1 MRFVVSR
8 RYTLS
13 MKCPHCLTSF
23 HEQTAETAL
32 GEDRTSRWVL
42 RLRTCPA
49 CQRFVISLRESYDRF
64 HVGNAN
70 HYHNNR
76 EFLCYPKAPSR
87 APLPPE
93 VPSPYSEDYSEACLT
108 LVDSA
113 KASAA
118 LSRRCLQHILRDKAA
133 VKPGNLADEI
143 LQVIDS
149 EKAPSH
155 ISESLDAVR
164 NIGNFAAHP
173 IKSKASGE
181 IIDVEPGEAE
191 WNLDVLEA
199 LFDFYFV
206 QPELL
211 KKKRAALD
219 AKLAEAGK
227 PKMK

>member
-1 MRFVVSR
+1 MGF
-8 RYTLS
+8 TPPHLS
-13 MKCPHCLTSF
+13 
-23 HEQTAETAL
+23 E
-32 GEDRTSRWVL
+32 
-42 RLRTCPA
+42 
-49 CQRFVISLRESYDRF
+49 CQRFVISLHESYDRSSSGKF
-64 HVGNAN
+64 
-70 HYHNNR
+70 YHNNR

-93 VPSPYSEDYSEACLT
+93 VPNPYAADYSEACVT
-108 LVDSA
+108 LVDSP

-118 LSRRCLQHILRDKAA
+118 LGRRCLQHILRDKAG

-143 LQVIDS
+143 QQVIDAG
-149 EKAPSH
+149 KVPSH

-173 IKSKASGE
+173 VKSKASGE

-211 KKKRAALD
+211 TKKRAALD